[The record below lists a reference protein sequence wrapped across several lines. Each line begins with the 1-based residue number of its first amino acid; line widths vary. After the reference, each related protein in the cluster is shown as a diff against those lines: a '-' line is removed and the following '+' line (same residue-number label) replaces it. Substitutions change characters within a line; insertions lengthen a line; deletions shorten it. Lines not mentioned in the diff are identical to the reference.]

1 MTAVSQVVSDRVV
14 ERARP
19 ETPHEM
25 PGSGLSAQKMSGHWL
40 LARVGKRVLRP
51 GGLEL
56 TKWLIDA
63 LAVSRR
69 DNVVGLAPGLGV
81 TARMLLERKPHSY
94 LGIDRDPAAAAR
106 VMHRLGA
113 SSGAKCMVGRAEA
126 TGLPREC
133 ATIVLAEAMLSMQ
146 PDSQKQQIVAEA
158 HRILRP
164 EGRYG
169 IHELCLNDDELHQS
183 HREAIER
190 DLSQA
195 IHVGVRPLTPAE
207 WRDLLRR
214 QGFEVVAEHRTSMHL
229 LEPRRMIND
238 EGLGRFVRILF
249 NLLRDKAARQRVRAM
264 RAVFRKHGRHL
275 SAIALVARK
284 IQHTPSGR

>member
-1 MTAVSQVVSDRVV
+1 MNAVSDIEDRAAAH
-14 ERARP
+14 ARP
-19 ETPHEM
+19 ETLHEM
-25 PGSGLSAQKMSGHWL
+25 PGSGLSAQKMPGHWL
-40 LARVGKRVLRP
+40 LARIGKRVLRP

-56 TKWLIDA
+56 TRWLIDA
-63 LAVSRR
+63 LSVSRQ
-69 DNVVGLAPGLGV
+69 DNVVELAPGLGV

-106 VMHRLGA
+106 VIHWLGT
-113 SSGAKCMVGRAEA
+113 SSGAKCLVGHAEA

-133 ATIVLAEAMLSMQ
+133 ATVVLAEAMLSMQ
-146 PDSQKQQIVAEA
+146 PDLQKQRIVAEA

-229 LEPRRMIND
+229 LEPRRMIQD

-249 NLLRDKAARQRVRAM
+249 NLVWDKRARQRAGAM
-264 RAVFRKHGRHL
+264 RAAFRRHSRHL
-275 SAIALVARK
+275 SAIALVSRRTETK
-284 IQHTPSGR
+284 SSER